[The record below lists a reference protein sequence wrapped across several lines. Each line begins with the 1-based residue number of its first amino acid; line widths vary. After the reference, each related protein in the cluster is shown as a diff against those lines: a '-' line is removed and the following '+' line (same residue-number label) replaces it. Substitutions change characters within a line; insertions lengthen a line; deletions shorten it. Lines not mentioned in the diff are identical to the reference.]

1 LLSDREE
8 PFVETPEPMLDSGIV
23 EVTPVHFE
31 KMAGGGD
38 GLTDAGRIG
47 AGGTVRG
54 RKDGYWMW
62 RQGALAGG
70 GASAGTPRPGTPSVP
85 DEIVMARTAVGRK
98 DNTSAPSSQVNS
110 PLHGKLTWKRAAS
123 PNPWPRDHPI
133 DRLSDH

>member
-1 LLSDREE
+1 MAQASAHVSLPLLR
-8 PFVETPEPMLDSGIV
+8 PIPL
-23 EVTPVHFE
+23 
-31 KMAGGGD
+31 D
-38 GLTDAGRIG
+38 GLG
-47 AGGTVRG
+47 AGGAIPVPVARVI
-54 RKDGYWMW
+54 
-62 RQGALAGG
+62 GAPLPG